1 MYIGR
6 AQRHRD
12 NRSFEHVSEW
22 VCDFTSNQCIAQN
35 NNNCV
40 HFKLRKRKIKIKS
53 AWRKRKKI
61 HVAVIDHSLFSLA
74 VSCECYTSY
83 IIEGMDE
90 ASIILSGKLTSKED
104 LRRSLK
110 WTEHQLWLLLLL
122 FGAASCTFIKIWQQ
136 KHKSKSIYA
145 NQMASVHIE
154 LWSSQPPAIMSFLL
168 L

>member
-1 MYIGR
+1 MW
-6 AQRHRD
+6 
-12 NRSFEHVSEW
+12 VSEW

-35 NNNCV
+35 NNNFV
-40 HFKLRKRKIKIKS
+40 HFKLRKRKMKIKS
-53 AWRKRKKI
+53 ARRKRKKI

-83 IIEGMDE
+83 IIEGISSD
-90 ASIILSGKLTSKED
+90 KLTSKED
-104 LRRSLK
+104 LRCSLK
-110 WTEHQLWLLLLL
+110 RTEHQLWLLFSL
-122 FGAASCTFIKIWQQ
+122 FGAASCIFIKIWQQ